1 MSTITTGKVRFS
13 FTNIFTPR
21 APQDGQGEPKY
32 SLTILIPKSD
42 VATIQAIQ
50 QAMEA
55 AVQEGITNTFGGVRP
70 PRLNM
75 PLYDGDGARPNSG
88 DPFGEECKGHMVMTA
103 SSLLQPSVVDVNVQP
118 ILNQAEIYS
127 GCYGRVSLRF
137 FAYNKN
143 GNKGVGCG
151 LGNVQKLADGEPLSG
166 RTSAADD
173 FGGNNSYNPNAQPQF
188 QPQTYQNPAP
198 SYQTPQYQQPQQQ
211 YQQPQQTYQD
221 PAWFSQPN
229 TPSQASYGAPVQ
241 QQPNYTQPQPGYGSP
256 QAPQYQQPMQ
266 QQQFN
271 PINGAPMTGGVM
283 GI

>member
-1 MSTITTGKVRFS
+1 MSNITTGRVRFS

-21 APQDGQGEPKY
+21 APQEGGEPKY

-50 QAMEA
+50 QAMEI
-55 AVQEGITNTFGGVRP
+55 AVQDGISSTFGGARP

-75 PLYDGDGARPNSG
+75 PLYDGDGVRPTSG
-88 DPFGEECKGHMVMTA
+88 EPFGEECKGHMVMTA
-103 SSLLQPSVVDVNVQP
+103 SSLQQPSVVDVNVQP
-118 ILNQAEIYS
+118 ILNQAEVYS

-166 RTSAADD
+166 RTSPADD
-173 FGGNNSYNPNAQPQF
+173 FGGNNAYNPNQSPQF
-188 QPQTYQNPAP
+188 QPQIYQVPAQAQ
-198 SYQTPQYQQPQQQ
+198 YQQATPQYQQ
-211 YQQPQQTYQD
+211 
-221 PAWFSQPN
+221 A
-229 TPSQASYGAPVQ
+229 
-241 QQPNYTQPQPGYGSP
+241 
-256 QAPQYQQPMQ
+256 APQYQQPVQQSQVPPAQQGYQFPPVQ
-266 QQQFN
+266 QQPYSQPMNYGN
-271 PINGAPMTGGVM
+271 PYQQTPQQINPVTGQPMAGGVM

>member
-13 FTNIFTPR
+13 FTNLFTPR
-21 APQDGQGEPKY
+21 APQEGQGDPKY

-42 VATIQAIQ
+42 IATIQAIQ
-50 QAMEA
+50 HAMEA
-55 AVQEGITNTFGGVRP
+55 AVQEGIANTFGGTRP
-70 PRLNM
+70 PRLSM
-75 PLYDGDGARPNSG
+75 PLYDGDGVRPSSG
-88 DPFGEECKGHMVMTA
+88 EPFGEECKGHMVMTA
-103 SSLLQPSVVDVNVQP
+103 SSLQQPSVVDINVQP
-118 ILNQAEIYS
+118 IINQAEIYS

-188 QPQTYQNPAP
+188 QPQTYQNPTTN
-198 SYQTPQYQQPQQQ
+198 YQAPQYQQPQQP
-211 YQQPQQTYQD
+211 QQPYQD
-221 PAWFSQPN
+221 PAWFSQAN
-229 TPSQASYGAPVQ
+229 TPSQANYGAPAQLPYSASPTGYATTQQFQ
-241 QQPNYTQPQPGYGSP
+241 QQP
-256 QAPQYQQPMQ
+256 

-271 PINGAPMTGGVM
+271 PINGMPMTGGVM
-283 GI
+283 GL

>member
-21 APQDGQGEPKY
+21 APQEGGEPKY

-50 QAMEA
+50 QAMDA
-55 AVQEGITNTFGGVRP
+55 AVQEGITSTFGGVRP

-75 PLYDGDGARPNSG
+75 PLYDGDGVRPTSG
-88 DPFGEECKGHMVMTA
+88 EPFGEECKGHLVMTA
-103 SSLLQPSVVDVNVQP
+103 SSLQQPSVVDINVQP

-151 LGNVQKLADGEPLSG
+151 LGNVQKLADGDPLSG

-173 FGGNNSYNPNAQPQF
+173 FGGNNSYSPNQIQQF
-188 QPQTYQNPAP
+188 QPQTYQAPAQNQF
-198 SYQTPQYQQPQQQ
+198 SYQQPQQQ
-211 YQQPQQTYQD
+211 YQD
-221 PAWFSQPN
+221 PAWFSQSNPIQQQGYQVQQPQN
-229 TPSQASYGAPVQ
+229 NFAPQQAPTQTPYQAPGYQ
-241 QQPNYTQPQPGYGSP
+241 QQPYQQQGYPVPQPQQVNPVTGM
-256 QAPQYQQPMQ
+256 PMS
-266 QQQFN
+266 
-271 PINGAPMTGGVM
+271 GGVM